1 MRIQIWATFWAP
13 TQPLDEPV
21 VRHIE
26 RWACPSKEMT
36 KVVTPLFVS
45 ACLYLSC
52 MSAIAG
58 SLDREAHGAGGEP
71 QPKLLERTER
81 RSKPVD
87 IFAAPSAAAEWVK
100 ARSTHRVELSVRIAR

>member
-1 MRIQIWATFWAP
+1 MIRAP
-13 TQPLDEPV
+13 TQPLDGPV

-36 KVVTPLFVS
+36 KVVTPLLVS
-45 ACLYLSC
+45 ACLSLLC
-52 MSAIAG
+52 VSAFAG
-58 SLDREAHGAGGEP
+58 SLDHKAHGAGDEA

-81 RSKPVD
+81 RSKPID